1 MRNSRKNTASKT
13 IDVGAVEVATII
25 IAGLASKIRM
35 MAETRSSKRAKGV
48 EVEAEE
54 GVEVAGAITRVR
66 TRVVTGSRGK
76 IPRPA
81 ALQSTSKLKS
91 KMEDRESPKPS
102 KI

>member
-25 IAGLASKIRM
+25 TAELASRSRM
-35 MAETRSSKRAKGV
+35 KGETRSFKRAKGV

-54 GVEVAGAITRVR
+54 GAEAAEAITKVR
-66 TRVVTGSRGK
+66 TRVGTGSRGK

-81 ALQSTSKLKS
+81 ALQSTSRLKS